1 MHSQSDE
8 EISRKFDK
16 FYVRSCRC
24 SLSIFVDICRYKLS
38 IKQLVFS
45 VCKRPNRRTGGRKHL
60 LTKRTR
66 TYDTI
71 GWEESLGRN
80 LPTRVQGRSYF
91 TYNTVY
97 MSRR

>member
-1 MHSQSDE
+1 M
-8 EISRKFDK
+8 
-16 FYVRSCRC
+16 
-24 SLSIFVDICRYKLS
+24 
-38 IKQLVFS
+38 VFS

-71 GWEESLGRN
+71 GWKESLGRN

>member
-1 MHSQSDE
+1 MHSQLDE
-8 EISRKFDK
+8 EILRKFDK
-16 FYVRSCRC
+16 FDERR
-24 SLSIFVDICRYKLS
+24 CRYKLS

-45 VCKRPNRRTGGRKHL
+45 VCKRRNRRTGGRKHL